1 MFLNELLKESWLQEG
16 DVQDTEVVLLPAGCK
31 SGVDYNLVVN
41 RDIFEDI
48 LVKYRATE
56 PISEAILV
64 TLVTSKENT
73 DSVWQAMV
81 QSEAVL
87 NHYSNLC
94 SEFYAKRFTEA
105 ESAEEPEDE
114 VQEET
119 PEKSTEAEAVA
130 QDTTEESIE
139 EDESSTEEVQEEE
152 EEEDEQENDEDY
164 QFFQRV
170 AEEKEETEESSTVDT
185 AEVLQSTVFS
195 DIEHDDEEDSGIDLQ
210 SVMQDS
216 TNLNKVLGLS
226 ENEEKDSTGESTE
239 SKAESE
245 DSIGNAEDVAES
257 TEEEASGEEYTENSN
272 DVQGALDSIKVVC
285 DTARDTFKKYGFKNI
300 CEAVGISS
308 TDTVKELCTLSDK
321 VAEFSTTTTV
331 DLVDSIESIID
342 LLEEECFDLVQNGQ
356 ETEVPEVLKPIT
368 KIIYEE

>member
-1 MFLNELLKESWLQEG
+1 MFLNELLKESQLQEG

-64 TLVTSKENT
+64 TLGTSKENT

-94 SEFYAKRFTEA
+94 SEFYARRFTEA
-105 ESAEEPEDE
+105 ESAEDPEDE
-114 VQEET
+114 FTNET
-119 PEKSTEAEAVA
+119 PEKSTEAEAA
-130 QDTTEESIE
+130 AKDTTEESTGEDKSSIE
-139 EDESSTEEVQEEE
+139 EEQEEE
-152 EEEDEQENDEDY
+152 KDEQENDEDY

-170 AEEKEETEESSTVDT
+170 AEEKEETEEPSTVDT
-185 AEVLQSTVFS
+185 AEVLQSAVFS

-226 ENEEKDSTGESTE
+226 EDEEEDSTGESTE
-239 SKAESE
+239 SEVDAE
-245 DSIGNAEDVAES
+245 DSTGNVEDVTES
-257 TEEEASGEEYTENSN
+257 TEEEASGDEYTENSN

-300 CEAVGISS
+300 CEVVGISS

-331 DLVDSIESIID
+331 DLVDSIEFIID